1 MNGGL
6 HFPVAFSHL
15 VVVVTRMSP
24 LTRLYF
30 SDALLAQLMIMAAEN
45 DDDDDSSGGVRWFHS
60 LHMSSLAQV
69 GREGGRVF
77 RNPAERENPFSTDY
91 PPPPLPRPFAAAVK
105 LIEFVSLH
113 GNNFRIPEREMLKA
127 LFSLSLSPSLFLTLR
142 RRGQLWLF
150 VP

>member
-69 GREGGRVF
+69 GREEGECF
-77 RNPAERENPFSTDY
+77 AI
-91 PPPPLPRPFAAAVK
+91 RPSEKIHSAQII
-105 LIEFVSLH
+105 L
-113 GNNFRIPEREMLKA
+113 RR
-127 LFSLSLSPSLFLTLR
+127 LSLARSPLR
-142 RRGQLWLF
+142 
-150 VP
+150 